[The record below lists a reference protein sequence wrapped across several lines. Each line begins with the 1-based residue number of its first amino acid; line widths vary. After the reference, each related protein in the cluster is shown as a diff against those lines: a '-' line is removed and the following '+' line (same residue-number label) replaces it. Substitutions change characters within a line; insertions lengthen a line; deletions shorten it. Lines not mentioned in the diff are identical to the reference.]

1 MSTVEKR
8 RWKLTVERILPCLEL
23 SRASSHVFLMV
34 IKCWFDEALYV
45 RYSLMVLLLGSL
57 ASKHTVLSLW
67 LSLSL
72 SFQSSTGQ
80 VVVPQLLLDL
90 WNHQFEVATFCY
102 SLSWATAVVCAGCSQ
117 WSHLMGLHSVFLQL
131 LLLDLLFLLGVRHSL
146 IQKIPKAQTSRCWEP
161 FWKGCV
167 SSDFDNWTLHKRQTR
182 SRKIRVVSVGEEKGW
197 YK

>member
-72 SFQSSTGQ
+72 IPELHGASCGSSTSAGSLESP
-80 VVVPQLLLDL
+80 V
-90 WNHQFEVATFCY
+90 WGCY
-102 SLSWATAVVCAGCSQ
+102 
-117 WSHLMGLHSVFLQL
+117 L
-131 LLLDLLFLLGVRHSL
+131 LLLSQLGYCRGLCWVQSVVPFDGPPFCLFAATSVRSFIFAWCKTLTHS
-146 IQKIPKAQTSRCWEP
+146 KNT
-161 FWKGCV
+161 
-167 SSDFDNWTLHKRQTR
+167 
-182 SRKIRVVSVGEEKGW
+182 
-197 YK
+197 